1 MKKRFTLIELL
12 VVIAIIA
19 ILAAILLPA
28 LQAARERANS
38 TSCVSNLNNTT
49 KVGLQYLNDNRGRWP
64 GPDSTTAQTQWPNC
78 LMRGKYMLD
87 FAIKRNATTKMP
99 SQYGE
104 AKGFYCPGIGFQELR
119 KGTSYM
125 WTPQVY
131 GTVQMNADRHLGFCW
146 QFNSAR
152 LAEVRVQSPFGWNDS
167 NYKEDRKKSSNPG
180 NRIWFADSA
189 YRDADSQK
197 LHQRAGFYANC
208 DGAER
213 KAAKP
218 HLYPVHGGRLN
229 FACHD
234 GHVAAAEPEGLEGY
248 YIPRSSGTKVT
259 PGEGDTPHGGGYNY
273 STPVQ
278 NYLLDTE
285 AITSTGSL
293 GELHFE

>member
-1 MKKRFTLIELL
+1 MKKHFTLIELL

-64 GPDSTTAQTQWPNC
+64 GPNSTVGQAMWPNC

-119 KGTSYM
+119 KGTTYM

-131 GTVQMNADRHLGFCW
+131 GTVLMNTDRHIGFCW
-146 QFNSAR
+146 QFNSAK
-152 LAEVRVQSPFGWNDS
+152 LNEIRVQSPIGWNDS
-167 NYKEDRKKSSNPG
+167 NYKATFGKGASSSPS

-189 YRDADSQK
+189 YRDSDSLK
-197 LHQRAGFYANC
+197 LHQRAGFYANL
-208 DGAER
+208 DGNYTR
-213 KAAKP
+213 P

-229 FACHD
+229 FACQD
-234 GHVAAAEPEGLEGY
+234 GHTATAEPDSLGGY
-248 YIPRSSGTKVT
+248 YVPRASGVKAN
-259 PGEGDTPHGGGYNY
+259 PGEGDIQRGGGYCY

-278 NYLLDTE
+278 CYLLDTE
-285 AITSTGSL
+285 SVTSKSSFDVLDFGY
-293 GELHFE
+293 